1 MDPPE
6 ATSEAPLSQAYDRCD
21 AIEGGD
27 YRAHL
32 VVFQSVEERDEVR
45 AAYGPPNGSAFADG
59 TVANDTTSTAR
70 GIAVGQSQT
79 GTSPADL
86 SIDLAWGLRTVC
98 ECDGAI
104 GMRP

>member
-45 AAYGPPNGSAFADG
+45 AAYGPPNGSAFGDG

-70 GIAVGQSQT
+70 GIAVGTEPDRHEPGRPLDRSRVGAT
-79 GTSPADL
+79 H
-86 SIDLAWGLRTVC
+86 GLRV
-98 ECDGAI
+98 
-104 GMRP
+104 